1 MTVSRE
7 EAQRA
12 AQAARQQSA
21 NLVVMPIQGTPA
33 PEITP
38 IDFVSLPDTEPP
50 PRTFLI
56 DGWMPDD
63 TLTSEYGPPGVG
75 KSLLAQQAATCIA
88 TGTEFLGLKV
98 VQKPV
103 LGLFSEDDDDELVR
117 RQWRINQALGL
128 KNKDLQHLHLQG
140 RAGLENA
147 IASFPMGA
155 PRKEALYDAVVKRAR
170 ELDTG
175 LVILDNRAQMLLVDE
190 NDRAAATFGGNL
202 CAGIAREING
212 AVLLIGHTAKADGS
226 EYSGSTA
233 WDAVTRSRWWMKR
246 VDPKGDDDGP
256 AHVLLNKAKTNYSTQ
271 GDQLTLVW
279 SNGILRPIDERFMT
293 DAERLQHKLRQGQ
306 ACQVFLD
313 CLDKLNAQGRAVSHS
328 AQARTTYAPKVMAAM
343 VDGFSKRELE
353 QAMEQ
358 LFEDGRIEANAVVGR
373 RPNRT
378 TITGIARKGAHQS
391 QVEN

>member
-1 MTVSRE
+1 
-7 EAQRA
+7 
-12 AQAARQQSA
+12 
-21 NLVVMPIQGTPA
+21 
-33 PEITP
+33 
-38 IDFVSLPDTEPP
+38 
-50 PRTFLI
+50 
-56 DGWMPDD
+56 
-63 TLTSEYGPPGVG
+63 
-75 KSLLAQQAATCIA
+75 
-88 TGTEFLGLKV
+88 
-98 VQKPV
+98 
-103 LGLFSEDDDDELVR
+103 VR

-155 PRKEALYDAVVKRAR
+155 PRKEALYDVVVKRAR

-175 LVILDNRAQMLLVDE
+175 LVILDNRAQMLLVEE
-190 NDRAAATFGGNL
+190 NDRAQATFAANL
-202 CAGIAREING
+202 CAGIARETNG

-293 DAERLQHKLRQGQ
+293 DAERLQHKLRQGA
-306 ACQVFLD
+306 ACQAFLD
-313 CLDKLNAQGRAVSHS
+313 CLDRLTDQGRPVSHS
-328 AQARTTYAPKVMAAM
+328 SQAKNYAPKIMAPL
-343 VDGFSKRELE
+343 VEGFSKRELE
-353 QAMEQ
+353 QAMEK
-358 LFEDGRIEANAVVGR
+358 LFADGRIEANACLWR
-373 RPNRT
+373 DKHRNR
-378 TITGIARKGAHQS
+378 IFGLARKGS
-391 QVEN
+391 GS